1 MKNGITINA
10 LAGQFG
16 LARSTLLYYDRAGL
30 LNPSARSGGNYRLY
44 SQCDVERLRQICL
57 YRKMGI
63 PLKEIARMLL
73 RNRTANESSRE
84 ILQRRLE
91 SLEGEIESLQT
102 QQRQIVRLL
111 EELSKKK
118 KSAGV
123 GGKKIPAARA
133 RATGKNVLRNMKNVG
148 MENQM
153 INKKRWTEIMD
164 AAGFTDE
171 DKKKWHKQ
179 FEKMEPQGH
188 QEFLESLGI
197 DGDEIARIRKSAR
210 G

>member
-1 MKNGITINA
+1 MKCDITINS
-10 LAGQFG
+10 LAARFG
-16 LARSTLLYYDRAGL
+16 LSRSTLLYYDRIGL
-30 LNPSARSGGNYRLY
+30 LRSATRSDGNYRLY
-44 SQCDVERLRQICL
+44 SQCDVERLHQVCL

-63 PLKEIARMLL
+63 PLKEISRLL
-73 RNRTANESSRE
+73 SQKQNINTSSRE

-91 SLEGEIESLQT
+91 SLETEIESLQT
-102 QQRQIVRLL
+102 QQQQIVRLL
-111 EELSKKK
+111 EQLGKK

-123 GGKKIPAARA
+123 GGRKSPEPRA
-133 RATGKNVLRNMKNVG
+133 RTKGKKTFKNFE

-153 INKKRWTEIMD
+153 ISKKRWVEIMD
-164 AAGFTDE
+164 AAGLTED
-171 DKKKWHKQ
+171 DKKNWHKQ

-197 DGDEIARIRKSAR
+197 DAAEIAQIRKWSK